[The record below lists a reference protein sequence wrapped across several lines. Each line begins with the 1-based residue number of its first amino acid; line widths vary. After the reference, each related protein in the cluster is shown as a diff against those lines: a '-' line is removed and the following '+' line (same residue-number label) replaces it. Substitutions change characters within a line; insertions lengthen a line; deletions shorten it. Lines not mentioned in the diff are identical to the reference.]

1 MVLGMRS
8 LRTCPLCGSK
18 AISASERIESETGGV
33 QLELRCGECWT
44 WRTAATGHRTA
55 RALERRL
62 RRDRERMAVSTGQA
76 ARWRDLELERL
87 TRDPPQGTSRKT
99 YR

>member
-18 AISASERIESETGGV
+18 AISASERVEADDGGALV
-33 QLELRCGECWT
+33 ELRCGECWT

-62 RRDRERMAVSTGQA
+62 RRDRERMAVTTGQA
-76 ARWRDLELERL
+76 ARWRDLELQRL
-87 TRDPPQGTSRKT
+87 IQGPPQGASRKT

>member
-1 MVLGMRS
+1 MTRS
-8 LRTCPLCGSK
+8 LRACPLCGSK
-18 AISASERIESETGGV
+18 AISASERVEGEDGGV
-33 QLELRCGECWT
+33 RLELRCGECWT
-44 WRTAATGHRTA
+44 WRTATGRRAA

-87 TRDPPQGTSRKT
+87 TQRLPQGASRKT